1 MEFMVCFCCF
11 DINLR
16 GKVTKKSL
24 KTPTNGA
31 FLFADMFEISLNLTN
46 FVAIKTLRDA

>member
-24 KTPTNGA
+24 KTPTNGV
-31 FLFADMFEISLNLTN
+31 LSCLQICL
-46 FVAIKTLRDA
+46 KYH